1 MKKTLKIAFISLV
14 FAIAI
19 LLLNETNAANL
30 NVDVNFDGEKIKM
43 TSQTPDM
50 TWNINNLLP
59 GEKDETILTVNNT
72 GKKQV
77 DVKFIANLV
86 EGKELADVLDI
97 KIIKLASEVNKKE
110 DEFFNGKYSEL
121 ENISIQLESEKTQS
135 FKIITSLPKETGNEY
150 QNKACKVKLNF
161 VATGYKDKEPSKPEP
176 KPEQPPEK
184 VETEEIV
191 PPTTGEGKVIYIVV
205 GVLVV
210 AVVGFAISFVASKK
224 KKK

>member
-1 MKKTLKIAFISLV
+1 MKKTLKIAFISV
-14 FAIAI
+14 IFIIA
-19 LLLNETNAANL
+19 LLFVNKTNAANL

-72 GKKQV
+72 GKKPV

-86 EGKELADVLDI
+86 EGTELAKVLDI
-97 KIIKLASEVNKKE
+97 QIIKLVSDTNKKE

-121 ENISIQLESEKTQS
+121 MNISVQLESEKTQS

-150 QNKACKVKLNF
+150 QNKACKNN
-161 VATGYKDKEPSKPEP
+161 
-176 KPEQPPEK
+176 
-184 VETEEIV
+184 
-191 PPTTGEGKVIYIVV
+191 
-205 GVLVV
+205 
-210 AVVGFAISFVASKK
+210 
-224 KKK
+224 

>member
-1 MKKTLKIAFISLV
+1 MKKTLKIAFISV
-14 FAIAI
+14 IFIIA
-19 LLLNETNAANL
+19 LLFVNKTNAANL

-72 GKKQV
+72 GKKPV
-77 DVKFIANLV
+77 DVKFTANLV
-86 EGKELADVLDI
+86 EGTELAKVLDI
-97 KIIKLASEVNKKE
+97 QIIKLVSDTNKKE

-121 ENISIQLESEKTQS
+121 MNISVQLESEKKQS

-150 QNKACKVKLNF
+150 QNKACKTKLSF
-161 VATGYKDKEPSKPEP
+161 VATGYKDKEPSKPE
-176 KPEQPPEK
+176 QPPEK
-184 VETEEIV
+184 VETEVIV
-191 PPTTGEGKVIYIVV
+191 PPTTGEGNVIYIVV

-210 AVVGFAISFVASKK
+210 AVVGVVVSFVVSKK